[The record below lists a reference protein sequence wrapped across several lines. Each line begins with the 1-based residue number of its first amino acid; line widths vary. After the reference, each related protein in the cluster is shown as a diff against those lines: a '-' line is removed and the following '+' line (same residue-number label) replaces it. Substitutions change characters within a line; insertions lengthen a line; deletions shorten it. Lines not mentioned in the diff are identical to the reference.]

1 MAPAKRL
8 AVFDVP
14 AGETSEAQAEAQPEP
29 VEPDQPVAADV
40 VAQPQPS
47 TAATAAPAAATSTVT
62 IPVDAAPAP
71 KAAPAFVA
79 TPPPP
84 KPAGG
89 PPSEMPADWQS
100 RVLGRLNAVKAYL
113 SSPRARHQQGV
124 VLIRFTLDRT
134 GVGLAVALA
143 QSSGF
148 ALLDREAL
156 ASTRGAVTQ
165 AARDYKGRAD
175 WPGCTS
181 GIPLVMNAVFADAR
195 ESS

>member
-1 MAPAKRL
+1 M
-8 AVFDVP
+8 
-14 AGETSEAQAEAQPEP
+14 
-29 VEPDQPVAADV
+29 AADV

-47 TAATAAPAAATSTVT
+47 TTATAAPAAATSTVT

-156 ASTRGAVTQ
+156 ALPQHAVPLPKPPETI
-165 AARDYKGRAD
+165 KGERI
-175 WPGCTS
+175 G
-181 GIPLVMNAVFADAR
+181 LVVPVEFH
-195 ESS
+195 S